1 MKKIAIFTSKSMGKL
16 LNNQR
21 MDLYVDMVS
30 QGYAELFYLEDNFLC
45 KKTFIQKYYS
55 ILIEEPAF
63 LSQLNVK
70 AFYKEISMY
79 ELPIFTIISDY
90 FLFPFLLKKFIKYY
104 RINHIFVNHETAP
117 LLLRKIL
124 PNHIFYDFYPFAI
137 ANKLP
142 RIENIK
148 KQNDIL
154 YTGSN
159 HPLQGFRQRLFN
171 LLSKNFVVKK
181 LFHPGNR
188 PDKKD
193 KSIISGYSYL
203 EELSKS
209 YFVINCTTNNQIS
222 TRKCYEIPACASS
235 IIGNLQ
241 KDNTLT
247 KIYENT
253 VLVNPNM
260 SDMKILDLV
269 SEALKNKELYFKK
282 AKENADF
289 YRQNFSSKKISKLIK
304 SRILFLVESGL
315 YYNQF
320 IPPSKSQLFRE
331 IFYK

>member
-1 MKKIAIFTSKSMGKL
+1 MEKL

-21 MDLYVDMVS
+21 MDLYIDMVR
-30 QGYAELFYLEDNFLC
+30 QGFAELFYLEDNFLNR
-45 KKTFIQKYYS
+45 KIFIQEYYS

-63 LSQLNVK
+63 LSQLNVR
-70 AFYKEISMY
+70 AFYKEIIMY
-79 ELPIFTIISDY
+79 KLPIFTIISDY
-90 FLFPFLLKKFIKYY
+90 FLFPVLLKKFIKYY
-104 RINHIFVNHETAP
+104 RINHVFINHETAP

-124 PNHIFYDFYPFAI
+124 PKHIFYDFYPFAI
-137 ANKLP
+137 ANKFP
-142 RIENIK
+142 NIK
-148 KQNDIL
+148 NIEKKNDIL

-181 LFHPGNR
+181 LVHPGNR

-193 KSIISGYSYL
+193 KTIISGYSYL

-222 TRKCYEIPACASS
+222 TRKCYEIPACATS

-241 KDNTLT
+241 KDKTLT

-260 SDMKILDLV
+260 SDLNILDLV
-269 SEALKNKELYFKK
+269 SEALKNKEGYFKK

-289 YRQNFSSKKISKLIK
+289 YRENFSSKKVSKLIK

-315 YYNQF
+315 YYNKF